1 MKKICCVITARPS
14 YSRIK
19 TALQAINNNPD
30 CRLYILLTSSALLDK
45 FGAIDNIIEK
55 DNLKISKKIFN
66 VIEGGNLSTSVK
78 TTSLAMSEL
87 SSAFDEIK
95 PDFVITIAD
104 RYETLATAVTA
115 AFMNISLVHIQG
127 GEITGSIDE
136 KVRHAVTKLSDY
148 HFVSNKDSHKRLIK
162 MGEVKK
168 NVYITGCPSIDIAKQ
183 IRDSQTSIND
193 LDLTLGVGA
202 EIDLDEEY
210 LVVMQH
216 TVTYEHEDADKIIS
230 ETLNAVRLI
239 DKQVVW
245 FWPNIDTGSDRISK
259 TLRVYRENNPES
271 KIRFIRNLPPEKF
284 LTLIKHSLCL
294 IGNSSVGIRESSML
308 GVPVVN
314 IGSRQKDRLRGKNV
328 IDVKYKSSQIKS
340 AIEKQIKNGKYKS
353 ENIYGDGL
361 SGIKISK
368 LFSKLKPVS
377 EKRISY

>member
-1 MKKICCVITARPS
+1 
-14 YSRIK
+14 
-19 TALQAINNNPD
+19 
-30 CRLYILLTSSALLDK
+30 
-45 FGAIDNIIEK
+45 
-55 DNLKISKKIFN
+55 
-66 VIEGGNLSTSVK
+66 
-78 TTSLAMSEL
+78 
-87 SSAFDEIK
+87 
-95 PDFVITIAD
+95 
-104 RYETLATAVTA
+104 
-115 AFMNISLVHIQG
+115 MNISLVHIQG

-259 TLRVYRENNPES
+259 TLRVYRENNP
-271 KIRFIRNLPPEKF
+271 R
-284 LTLIKHSLCL
+284 
-294 IGNSSVGIRESSML
+294 
-308 GVPVVN
+308 
-314 IGSRQKDRLRGKNV
+314 
-328 IDVKYKSSQIKS
+328 
-340 AIEKQIKNGKYKS
+340 IKNQ
-353 ENIYGDGL
+353 IY
-361 SGIKISK
+361 
-368 LFSKLKPVS
+368 
-377 EKRISY
+377 

>member
-19 TALQAINNNPD
+19 TALKAIEKSDD
-30 CRLYILLTSSALLDK
+30 CELFILLTSSALLDK
-45 FGAIDNIIEK
+45 FGAIDNVINN
-55 DNLKISKKIFN
+55 DNLKISKKIYN

-148 HFVSNKDSHKRLIK
+148 HFVSNKDSYNRLIR
-162 MGEVKK
+162 MGEVKD
-168 NVYITGCPSIDIAKQ
+168 NIFITGCPSIDLAKDV
-183 IRDSQTSIND
+183 RDLETKPSD
-193 LDLTLGVGA
+193 LDLSLGVGSKINLS
-202 EIDLDEEY
+202 EDY

-216 TVTYEHEDADKIIS
+216 TVTYEHEDADNIII
-230 ETLNAVRLI
+230 ETLKAVTSVN
-239 DKQVVW
+239 KQVIW
-245 FWPNIDTGSDRISK
+245 FWPNIDTGSDKISK
-259 TLRVYRENNPES
+259 ALRTYREKNPDS
-271 KIRFIRNLPPEKF
+271 KIRFIRNLAPEEF
-284 LTLIKHSLCL
+284 LILIKHSSCL

-314 IGSRQKDRLRGKNV
+314 IGNRQKDRLRGKNV
-328 IDVKYKSSQIKS
+328 IDVGYESEEIITAIKH
-340 AIEKQIKNGKYKS
+340 QVNHGKYNS
-353 ENIYGDGL
+353 ENIYGDGS
-361 SGIKISK
+361 SGKFISDLLTK
-368 LFSKLKPVS
+368 LAPIS